1 MNVELITKAEAI
13 ARNAEVASIANVDD
27 KGYPRVSTISNLK
40 TDGLRKVWFA
50 TGLGSSKVKFFRK
63 DSKASVCYR
72 DGGNNVTLVGDVE
85 IITSPELKEQL
96 WQDWFIDHFPGGVQD
111 PNYCILQF
119 TTKEVFLWVDN
130 QYEELLFQL
139 GEGSLIARVREV
151 VRWADGHLRLEAR
164 ANK

>member
-1 MNVELITKAEAI
+1 MKFRRCVTLMNVELYYQSRAI
-13 ARNAEVASIANVDD
+13 SRNAESLQL
-27 KGYPRVSTISNLK
+27 PMSTTKDMRESRRSQPK

-130 QYEELLFQL
+130 QYEELLFQ
-139 GEGSLIARVREV
+139 
-151 VRWADGHLRLEAR
+151 
-164 ANK
+164 